1 MHPICTIYY
10 RDDTKPDTTQFFEL
24 PTSEKIIRDTFK
36 IEDEKY
42 FGIFEGAGLVKH
54 VNPTDRVDVDQLEG
68 GKEYRIRWVVK
79 RDTTKDSTP
88 TTTPDQEL
96 DTTHIDNSET
106 LTTPTKETAI
116 ICYKKQRSTFALPVK
131 MVHLLK
137 AFNIDESLYEGIEL
151 IDRYNNTIV
160 RDLSNIKSNRVYRV
174 FVS

>member
-10 RDDTKPDTTQFFEL
+10 RDDVKPDTNEFFEL

-36 IEDEKY
+36 IEDGKY

-88 TTTPDQEL
+88 TTTPDQEREIAL
-96 DTTHIDNSET
+96 CDKD
-106 LTTPTKETAI
+106 KTARI
-116 ICYKKQRSTFALPVK
+116 HYRDSVCTFSLPVNFEDVAK
-131 MVHLLK
+131 RFELKRSKFTYELLLDRTNWSPVGTWASVK
-137 AFNIDESLYEGIEL
+137 AGGNYRIY
-151 IDRYNNTIV
+151 
-160 RDLSNIKSNRVYRV
+160 LS
-174 FVS
+174 